1 MLRMSKLA
9 DYAFIILTQMSGDIL
24 HTWSAASLSQSTT
37 LPLPTVA
44 KLMKLLAKSGIVKPQ
59 RGASGGYVLS
69 RPPFEISIAD
79 IIEAVDGPISL
90 TECAG
95 MAVGKTVC
103 DCAVA
108 VCPIKQSWTR
118 VNTAI
123 RRSLEIVY
131 LSDLAPSEEAA

>member
-24 HTWSAASLSQSTT
+24 HTWSAASLSQNTT

-59 RGASGGYVLS
+59 RGASGGYLLS
-69 RPPFEISIAD
+69 RPAFEISIAD
-79 IIEAVDGPISL
+79 IIETVDGPISL

-103 DCAVA
+103 DCAVS
-108 VCPIKQSWTR
+108 VCPVKQSWGR
-118 VNTAI
+118 VNAAI

-131 LSDLAPSEEAA
+131 LSDLAPSKEAA